1 MIFGKEQVLYIESLK
16 KFQNPIEKE
25 ENLAGRADIEDEE
38 SDDEIY
44 LRLQGE
50 EVKNPLIGKRHNV
63 FF

>member
-1 MIFGKEQVLYIESLK
+1 MPSSISKDEPAFRDHSSDEV
-16 KFQNPIEKE
+16 EKE